1 MAWPLGA
8 RAQQSE
14 RMRRIGVL
22 VAAYRETDREGQA
35 RMAAFVD
42 AFQRL
47 GWSDGRTIRIE
58 SHWAAG
64 EADRANA
71 FAADLVR
78 SNPDVL
84 IANGN
89 PLLIE
94 LHRLTSTVPIVF
106 TQVSD
111 PVGSGIVADLAHA
124 TLADVSHGAAAFR
137 QSLKDAGF
145 VEGAERRE
153 SNTAQ
158 RTTDG
163 ASVGSPLPRREP

>member
-1 MAWPLGA
+1 VAWPLGA

-78 SNPDVL
+78 SNPDV
-84 IANGN
+84 
-89 PLLIE
+89 
-94 LHRLTSTVPIVF
+94 H
-106 TQVSD
+106 
-111 PVGSGIVADLAHA
+111 LAHA